1 MKNYSKFAKSAKLDQ
16 VFEINPYFLD
26 LSKIEISEK
35 TKKKKRQKI
44 SKKSHKKTISS
55 SLFLN

>member
-26 LSKIEISEK
+26 LSKIEITEK
-35 TKKKKRQKI
+35 TKEKKNGKKQQKI
-44 SKKSHKKTISS
+44 TQKD
-55 SLFLN
+55 N